1 MTGSQHADIIPTYTL
16 GASQL
21 LTFKGSAWLSRKL
34 QISLGV
40 FWGWRF
46 TPIPRPHPMITL
58 VGRPIPGTHLP
69 HSQDVFVAML
79 KLGWES
85 QAGVLLCRLY
95 GSDILLE
102 AGYFAP
108 LWRSYNS

>member
-1 MTGSQHADIIPTYTL
+1 MLISACWLQLTRSLHADIIPTYTL

-58 VGRPIPGTHLP
+58 VGRPIPGSFHTSIMCHVCLAEAWAP
-69 HSQDVFVAML
+69 
-79 KLGWES
+79 G
-85 QAGVLLCRLY
+85 R
-95 GSDILLE
+95 GSAL
-102 AGYFAP
+102 
-108 LWRSYNS
+108 RM